1 MRIVLPGG
9 TGQVGGILGRAF
21 HEEGHEVVVLSRRPA
36 SAPGRVVPRAPG
48 RVVPHAPWRVVRHAP
63 WRVVPWDAR
72 TVGPWAREL
81 EGADVVCNLAGRSV
95 DCRYTASNRRQMMDS
110 RVLST
115 RAVGAAIAQAAN
127 PPRVWLQASTAT
139 IYAHRHDAA
148 NDEATGRIGGSE
160 SDAPALW
167 GFSIEIAQAW
177 ERAALEADTP
187 ATRKVLLRSAMTM
200 SPDRGGIFDALL
212 RLVRLGL
219 GGPVGGGRQYV
230 SWIHDGDFVR
240 AVRWL
245 IDHDELSGAVNVAA
259 PNPLAY
265 TDFMRALRAAQGV
278 RIGLP
283 ATRWMLEIGAFCLR
297 TESELVLKSRRVVP
311 GRLLDSG
318 FAFEHPAW
326 PEAARDLCERWRAG
340 RHGAPAGRET

>member
-1 MRIVLPGG
+1 
-9 TGQVGGILGRAF
+9 
-21 HEEGHEVVVLSRRPA
+21 
-36 SAPGRVVPRAPG
+36 
-48 RVVPHAPWRVVRHAP
+48 
-63 WRVVPWDAR
+63 
-72 TVGPWAREL
+72 
-81 EGADVVCNLAGRSV
+81 
-95 DCRYTASNRRQMMDS
+95 
-110 RVLST
+110 VLST
-115 RAVGAAIAQAAN
+115 RAVGAAIASAAN

-139 IYAHRHDAA
+139 IYAHRHDAP
-148 NDEATGRIGGSE
+148 NDEATGQIGGSE
-160 SDAPALW
+160 PDAPPLW

-177 ERAALEADTP
+177 ERTALEADTP

-200 SPDRGGIFDALL
+200 SPDRGGIFDTLL

-245 IDHDELSGAVNVAA
+245 IDHGELSGAVNVAA
-259 PNPLAY
+259 PNPLEY
-265 TDFMRALRAAQGV
+265 RDFMRALRAAQGG

-283 ATRWMLEIGAFCLR
+283 ATRWMLEIGAFVLR

-318 FAFEHPAW
+318 FAFEHPSW

-340 RHGAPAGRET
+340 RRGAPASS